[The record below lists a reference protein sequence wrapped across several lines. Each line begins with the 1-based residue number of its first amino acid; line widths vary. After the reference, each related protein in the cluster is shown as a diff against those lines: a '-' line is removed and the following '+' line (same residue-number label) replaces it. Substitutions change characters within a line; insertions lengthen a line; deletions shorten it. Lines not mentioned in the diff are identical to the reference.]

1 MSSPHH
7 IITSLGNFCAVYSVH
22 GLASLDFPNQS
33 HALPELFGEPAGADL
48 KKWQA
53 QTETALME
61 MLSGKVPKQL
71 PPLDISSGSEFQR
84 PVWQQLLAIPL
95 GRTRTYGE
103 LAALLGKP
111 SASRAIGMACGAN
124 PIPVIIPCH
133 RVVAANGRM
142 GGFGGGPEWKRRLL
156 QIEGVLLA

>member
-1 MSSPHH
+1 MTFPHH
-7 IITSLGNFCAVYSVH
+7 IITPLGNFCALYSAH

-33 HALPELFGEPAGADL
+33 YTLPELFGEPTESDL

-53 QTETALME
+53 QTETALNE
-61 MLSGKVPKQL
+61 MLSGKAPKQL
-71 PPLDISSGSEFQR
+71 PPLDISTGTEFQR
-84 PVWQQLLAIPL
+84 TLWQQLLAIPL

-103 LAALLGKP
+103 LAAILGKP
-111 SASRAIGMACGAN
+111 SASRAIGMACGTN

-156 QIEGVLLA
+156 QIESILLA